1 MNRNEKRNFI
11 AKLDP
16 TTAGKDKNFRKT
28 FKPLFSEKSSNG
40 NQKMILVENDT
51 KRDDETD
58 ETDISNIFNEY
69 FVNRTDTLPIEKAV
83 S

>member
-1 MNRNEKRNFI
+1 MNRNGKRNF

-28 FKPLFSEKSSNG
+28 FKALFPEKSSNG

-51 KRDDETD
+51 KRDDET
-58 ETDISNIFNEY
+58 EIFSMN
-69 FVNRTDTLPIEKAV
+69 TSLA
-83 S
+83 